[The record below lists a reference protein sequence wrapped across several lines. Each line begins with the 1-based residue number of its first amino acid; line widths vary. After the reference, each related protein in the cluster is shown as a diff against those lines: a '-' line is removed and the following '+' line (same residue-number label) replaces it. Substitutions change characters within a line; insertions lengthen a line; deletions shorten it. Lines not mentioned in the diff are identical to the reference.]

1 MPSRYRFAEY
11 SSEWPREIEREA
23 KRWRELLG
31 AELIEVHHIGSTSVP
46 GLAAKLIIDVLP
58 LVREIGR
65 VDEVSAALEDAG
77 CKAWG
82 EYGIPGR
89 RFFTRDSD
97 GERTHNVH
105 LFEKGNPERERHLAF
120 CAYLRSHPEA
130 CDE

>member
-46 GLAAKLIIDVLP
+46 GLAAKPIIDVLP

-65 VDEVSAALEDAG
+65 VDAIERGLG
-77 CKAWG
+77 
-82 EYGIPGR
+82 GR
-89 RFFTRDSD
+89 RLQGLGRVWHSGTKILHQGQRW
-97 GERTHNVH
+97 RTHAQCAPV
-105 LFEKGNPERERHLAF
+105 REGESGEGTAPGIL
-120 CAYLRSHPEA
+120 CISQVPSRSM
-130 CDE
+130 

>member
-11 SSEWPREIEREA
+11 SSEWPREFEREA

-46 GLAAKLIIDVLP
+46 GLAAKPIIDVLP

-82 EYGIPGR
+82 EYGILCISQVP
-89 RFFTRDSD
+89 S
-97 GERTHNVH
+97 
-105 LFEKGNPERERHLAF
+105 
-120 CAYLRSHPEA
+120 RSM
-130 CDE
+130 